1 MLECEKVYL
10 VEETFIRNEDYEGQ
24 KGEISLEIKW
34 KTAKNKDEKAKLI
47 KLELKAEIGKP
58 ENKEI
63 PFYYE
68 IKVNGFF
75 SVEGI
80 KTSEA
85 EEVVKQEGRE
95 ILLSFVRTHLYEYL
109 LRAGISPLILPNI
122 PNNAKE

>member
-1 MLECEKVYL
+1 MLECEKVCI
-10 VEETFIRNEDYEGQ
+10 VEEIFIANEDFEGQ
-24 KGEISLEIKW
+24 NEEISVKIKE
-34 KTAKNKDEKAKLI
+34 KTAKNKDEKVKLI
-47 KLELKAEIGKP
+47 KLELKVEIGNP
-58 ENKEI
+58 ENREV

-85 EEVVKQEGRE
+85 EEVVKQEGNE

-109 LRAGISPLILPNI
+109 LRAGMSPLVLPNI